1 MPKIL
6 TIGPV
11 LAVALVLAS
20 AAMAAPALSP
30 SYQVVGFEIGA
41 PQGDVSPFAGFGTGT
56 TGDRAQWRAGLAE
69 APLPRGAPGARA
81 PWRAGIAHAP
91 LAGCATVGSS
101 CAITGGTLT
110 LTSNNGASLAG
121 TVTGGGLTLT
131 AQAPRCGTQTF
142 AVTANVT
149 SASGAEQFTGVL
161 THYRFQLRGTCT
173 VLAATVQGTLA
184 AVAGDDGN
192 TF

>member
-56 TGDRAQWRAGLAE
+56 TGDRAQWRAGIPP
-69 APLPRGAPGARA
+69 APPPRRA
-81 PWRAGIAHAP
+81 A
-91 LAGCATVGSS
+91 LGS
-101 CAITGGTLT
+101 G
-110 LTSNNGASLAG
+110 
-121 TVTGGGLTLT
+121 
-131 AQAPRCGTQTF
+131 R
-142 AVTANVT
+142 AVT
-149 SASGAEQFTGVL
+149 
-161 THYRFQLRGTCT
+161 RGTPAPPRQKS
-173 VLAATVQGTLA
+173 AAL
-184 AVAGDDGN
+184 
-192 TF
+192 